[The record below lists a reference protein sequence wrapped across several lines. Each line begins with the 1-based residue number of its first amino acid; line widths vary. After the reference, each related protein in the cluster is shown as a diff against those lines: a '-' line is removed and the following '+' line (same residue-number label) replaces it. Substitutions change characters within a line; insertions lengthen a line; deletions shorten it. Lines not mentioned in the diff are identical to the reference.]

1 MLVLYSLIFL
11 EGVKHRIYTEYI
23 LNAKLM
29 MIDKIDFVD
38 WLPFLLFFFWRILA
52 LIQEPS
58 SEISKASHENRIT
71 KKAKAIW
78 YKYFNM
84 DYWIVDL
91 YCRKGLLIISHFKT
105 CLSISHPC
113 FPVFYEKG
121 IIIIFELQFFSVL
134 PLIVFY
140 QHLEWYKFT
149 QWKYFIS
156 WPDTR
161 KVKCLFQT
169 KWILVFQMQ
178 SFKSNIQL

>member
-1 MLVLYSLIFL
+1 
-11 EGVKHRIYTEYI
+11 
-23 LNAKLM
+23 M

-71 KKAKAIW
+71 KKGKAIW
-78 YKYFNM
+78 YKYFGLLTM
-84 DYWIVDL
+84 DYWIVYL

-140 QHLEWYKFT
+140 QHLKWYKFT